1 MKIIIL
7 AGGLGTRLSEYT
19 KKIPKPMVDINGK
32 PILMH
37 IIESYKR
44 YGFSEFCIA
53 LGYKGDVIR
62 RYFFD
67 LAGHSESAIDELMIK
82 DTVTVKIPQFNIDVT
97 LANTGKDTLTGG
109 RLKRLKAYIGN
120 ETFML
125 TYGDGLSDVNFT
137 ELLTA
142 HKKANKLVTV
152 TAVHPIARFGELKI
166 DEHDNVTSF
175 KEKPQLQ
182 EGWINGGFFILEP
195 EFFKYIDND
204 ETFLEREPIEKVAEE
219 KQLIAYKHE
228 GFWQCMDTRRDWEL
242 LKSLLEE
249 GTPPWKIN
257 ND

>member
-1 MKIIIL
+1 MKVVIL
-7 AGGLGTRLSEYT
+7 AGGLGTRLGEVT
-19 KKIPKPMVDINGK
+19 EKIPKPMVEIGGK
-32 PILMH
+32 PILWHIMNLFSEYGH
-37 IIESYKR
+37 KDFYIATGYKSEIIEK
-44 YGFSEFCIA
+44 
-53 LGYKGDVIR
+53 
-62 RYFFD
+62 YFTNN
-67 LAGHSESAIDELMIK
+67 ESDWNVHAIDTGL
-82 DTVTVKIPQFNIDVT
+82 
-97 LANTGKDTLTGG
+97 NTMTGG
-109 RLKRLKAYIGN
+109 RAKRISKYIGN
-120 ETFML
+120 EPCFL
-125 TYGDGLSDVNFT
+125 TYGDGLSNINIDKLLNF
-137 ELLTA
+137 
-142 HKKANKLVTV
+142 HKKNKKMATIS
-152 TAVHPIARFGELKI
+152 AVRPTARFGELYLEG
-166 DEHDNVTSF
+166 DMVLSF

>member
-82 DTVTVKIPQFNIDVT
+82 DDVT

-175 KEKPQLQ
+175 KEKPQMEQ
-182 EGWINGGFFILEP
+182 GWVNGGFFVVEPKILEFIEDDTTIFEEEP
-195 EFFKYIDND
+195 LEQAAHINQ
-204 ETFLEREPIEKVAEE
+204 FL
-219 KQLIAYKHE
+219 AYKHE
-228 GFWQCMDTRRDWEL
+228 GFWYCMDTQRD
-242 LKSLLEE
+242 KDFLENLCSNGE
-249 GTPPWKIN
+249 VPWMVI
-257 ND
+257 